1 MPFRIIRNDIT
12 KVKADAVVNAAN
24 SSLLGGGGVDGAIH
38 RAAGSELLKEC
49 RTLGG
54 CNTGDAK
61 ITKGYKMPCK
71 YIIHTVGPIWN
82 GGGFGEKEQLYSCY
96 KKSLELA
103 KEYECGSVAFPLISS
118 GVYGYPKDKALDV
131 AVSAITDFLEEN
143 DMDITMVV
151 FDKNAVSVSE
161 KLISDVKKYID
172 DNYAEEHS
180 SYFSR
185 RNKGIRLFEER
196 DEPDIKMS
204 ADREYRAPE
213 SYDDLSACF
222 EVFDKLDE
230 TFSQA
235 LLRMIDE
242 KGLTDVQVYKKAN
255 IDRRLFSKI
264 RSDMNYKPKKQTAIA
279 LAVAL
284 ELDIH
289 ETQKLLEKAGYTLSN
304 SIKFDVIIK
313 YFIENKV
320 IPAGTVHAI
329 GAGILVAELQ
339 QSSNLTYRVYDY
351 GRRDAQGNLR
361 QLHIDKALEVARLE
375 PAAGDGSPMG
385 SPEPVEG
392 GSRCLLSRCSY
403 FTLTRL
409 TLSGRMEG
417 CCCADSFQ
425 LLLAV
430 SGSGTLS
437 CGSARAAGYRAGFR
451 AGDSFFLPAGCGE
464 YILEGDA
471 VLLRA
476 TL

>member
-38 RAAGSELLKEC
+38 RAAGPDLLKEC

-82 GGGFGEKEQLYSCY
+82 GGSFGEKEQLYSCY

-185 RNKGIRLFEER
+185 RNKEIHFWGEC
-196 DEPDIKMS
+196 DEPNGKML
-204 ADREYRAPE
+204 AGREYRAPE

-222 EVFDKLDE
+222 EDFDKLDE

-313 YFIENKV
+313 YFIENKKYN
-320 IPAGTVHAI
+320 IYEINETLFAFDQSLI
-329 GAGILVAELQ
+329 GV
-339 QSSNLTYRVYDY
+339 
-351 GRRDAQGNLR
+351 
-361 QLHIDKALEVARLE
+361 
-375 PAAGDGSPMG
+375 
-385 SPEPVEG
+385 
-392 GSRCLLSRCSY
+392 
-403 FTLTRL
+403 
-409 TLSGRMEG
+409 
-417 CCCADSFQ
+417 
-425 LLLAV
+425 
-430 SGSGTLS
+430 
-437 CGSARAAGYRAGFR
+437 
-451 AGDSFFLPAGCGE
+451 
-464 YILEGDA
+464 
-471 VLLRA
+471 
-476 TL
+476 

>member
-82 GGGFGEKEQLYSCY
+82 GGRSGEKEQLYSCY

-185 RNKGIRLFEER
+185 RNKEIRFWGEC

-222 EVFDKLDE
+222 EDFNKLDE

-284 ELDIH
+284 ELDIQ

-313 YFIENKV
+313 YFIENKKYN
-320 IPAGTVHAI
+320 IYEINETLFAFDQSLI
-329 GAGILVAELQ
+329 GV
-339 QSSNLTYRVYDY
+339 
-351 GRRDAQGNLR
+351 
-361 QLHIDKALEVARLE
+361 
-375 PAAGDGSPMG
+375 
-385 SPEPVEG
+385 
-392 GSRCLLSRCSY
+392 
-403 FTLTRL
+403 
-409 TLSGRMEG
+409 
-417 CCCADSFQ
+417 
-425 LLLAV
+425 
-430 SGSGTLS
+430 
-437 CGSARAAGYRAGFR
+437 
-451 AGDSFFLPAGCGE
+451 
-464 YILEGDA
+464 
-471 VLLRA
+471 
-476 TL
+476 